1 MSRTEKSQALPIA
14 NYEPA
19 IARAV
24 RWLGNRYLLAAPI
37 NAARRQPSSATPRKL
52 GAR

>member
-1 MSRTEKSQALPIA
+1 MSRTERSRALPIA

-37 NAARRQPSSATPRKL
+37 NATHRQASFVTPRKFS
-52 GAR
+52 AR